1 MCLVGGL
8 GIRMPGTSNYT
19 TSEPR
24 LSGPGLPRIYGIM
37 EPDMKERKR
46 DTCPGGRRG
55 SALVTV
61 IWVVA
66 VLSLIVLNFAAEAKL
81 QSNVNRHT
89 TERVRVNSLTEAG
102 KVIAEV
108 ILTDYQN
115 VTDAPEDQ
123 TLEEMEEEF
132 KEDRWIVE
140 KRALKGSSS
149 VDTGAIAIDPKD
161 PDSGTFSVC
170 IEAKETKL
178 NINTLWSGGN
188 QNWLEIWENIL
199 VLCNVPEEYINEL
212 VCSWNDWRDPD
223 DAISQDLLD
232 QYPRGDGGESEYYK
246 DELKSEDGRMRFK
259 PCKPRN
265 GEISDLKELAML
277 KGFREHPQVL
287 TGGVINPEAKEKDQ
301 ITVKSILGYFD
312 VIGSG
317 KVNVNAAPKE
327 ILLSIPGITDNADVD
342 DLNKR
347 SEAEELVQAIIDYR
361 SSAGASAADKKFYR
375 EEDYGSF
382 KDFSDL
388 QNRIQEKTGN
398 SIGNE
403 ASNYLIYAPETY
415 FEITIVG
422 SSAGITHTVKAV
434 AMVQDSKVRYIR
446 WQEDP

>member
-1 MCLVGGL
+1 
-8 GIRMPGTSNYT
+8 
-19 TSEPR
+19 
-24 LSGPGLPRIYGIM
+24 
-37 EPDMKERKR
+37 MK
-46 DTCPGGRRG
+46 RRRTG

-66 VLSLIVLNFAAEAKL
+66 VLSLIVMNFAAEAKL
-81 QSNVNRHT
+81 QSVVNRHT
-89 TERVRVNSLTEAG
+89 TERVRVNSLTDAG

-115 VTDAPEDQ
+115 VSEAPEDQ
-123 TLEEMEEEF
+123 SLDDMEEEF
-132 KEDRWIVE
+132 QEDRWIQE

-149 VDTGAIAIDPKD
+149 VDTGMIALDVKD
-161 PDSGTFSVC
+161 PDSGTVSVH

-199 VLCNVPEEYINEL
+199 AACNVPEEYWNEL
-212 VCSWNDWRDPD
+212 ICSWNDWRDPD
-223 DAISQDLLD
+223 DAMSQDLLD
-232 QYPRGDGGESEYYK
+232 EYPRGDGGEAEYYK
-246 DELKSEDGRMRFK
+246 EELKSEDGTMEFE

-265 GEISDLKELAML
+265 GEISDLKELAMV
-277 KGFREHPQVL
+277 KGFREHPVVL
-287 TGGVINPEAKEKDQ
+287 TGGVINPEDKEEVQ
-301 ITVKSILGYFD
+301 ITVKSILEYFD
-312 VIGSG
+312 VIGTG
-317 KVNVNAAPKE
+317 KVNVNAASKE
-327 ILLSIPGITDNADVD
+327 ILLAIPGIAD
-342 DLNKR
+342 DLNNT
-347 SEAEELVQAIIDYR
+347 SSFAADGEEIVQAIIDYR
-361 SSAGASAADKKFYR
+361 SEPSAAEAKETKFYK

-388 QNRIQEKTGN
+388 QSRIQEKTGN
-398 SIGNE
+398 DIGNE

-422 SSAGITHTVKAV
+422 ASAGISHTVKAV

>member
-1 MCLVGGL
+1 M
-8 GIRMPGTSNYT
+8 
-19 TSEPR
+19 
-24 LSGPGLPRIYGIM
+24 
-37 EPDMKERKR
+37 
-46 DTCPGGRRG
+46 GRRRTG

-66 VLSLIVLNFAAEAKL
+66 VLSLIVMNFAAEAKL
-81 QSNVNRHT
+81 QSVVNRHT
-89 TERVRVNSLTEAG
+89 TERVRVNSLTDAG

-115 VTDAPEDQ
+115 VSEAPEDQ
-123 TLEEMEEEF
+123 SLDDMEEEF
-132 KEDRWIVE
+132 QEDRWIQE

-149 VDTGAIAIDPKD
+149 VDTGMIALDVKD
-161 PDSGTFSVC
+161 PDSGTVSVH

-199 VLCNVPEEYINEL
+199 AACNVPEEYWNEL
-212 VCSWNDWRDPD
+212 ICSWNDWRDPD
-223 DAISQDLLD
+223 DALSQDLLD
-232 QYPRGDGGESEYYK
+232 EYPRGEGGEAEYYK
-246 DELKSEDGRMRFK
+246 EELKSEDGTMEFE

-277 KGFREHPQVL
+277 KGFREHPVVL
-287 TGGVINPEAKEKDQ
+287 TGGVINPEDKEEDQ
-301 ITVKSILGYFD
+301 ITVKSILDYFD
-312 VIGSG
+312 VIGTG
-317 KVNVNAAPKE
+317 KVNVNAASKE
-327 ILLSIPGITDNADVD
+327 ILLAIPGIAD
-342 DLNKR
+342 DLN
-347 SEAEELVQAIIDYR
+347 SNSSSAADGEEIVQAIIDYR
-361 SSAGASAADKKFYR
+361 SELSAAEAKDTKFYKD
-375 EEDYGSF
+375 EDYGSF

-388 QNRIQEKTGN
+388 QSRIQEKTGN
-398 SIGNE
+398 DIGNE

-422 SSAGITHTVKAV
+422 ASAGISHSVKAV

>member
-1 MCLVGGL
+1 MKQGG
-8 GIRMPGTSNYT
+8 T
-19 TSEPR
+19 
-24 LSGPGLPRIYGIM
+24 
-37 EPDMKERKR
+37 RKA
-46 DTCPGGRRG
+46 GSRRG

-66 VLSLIVLNFAAEAKL
+66 VLSLIILNFAAEAKL
-81 QSNVNRHT
+81 QSVVNRHT
-89 TERVRVNSLTEAG
+89 TERVRVNSLTDAG

-115 VTDAPEDQ
+115 VSEAPEDQ
-123 TLEEMEEEF
+123 TIEDMEEEF
-132 KEDRWIVE
+132 EKDRWIQE
-140 KRALKGSSS
+140 KRALKGSSN
-149 VDTGAIAIDPKD
+149 VDTGAILVDALD
-161 PDSGTFSVC
+161 PDSGTVSVH

-199 VLCNVPEEYINEL
+199 AACNIPEEYWNEL

-223 DAISQDLLD
+223 DAVSQDLIND
-232 QYPRGDGGESEYYK
+232 DGVGRGEGGESEYYK
-246 DELKSEDGRMRFK
+246 DELKSEDGTMEFE

-277 KGFREHPQVL
+277 KGFREHPVFL
-287 TGGVINPEAKEKDQ
+287 TGGVLNPEDKKEDQ
-301 ITVKSILGYFD
+301 IVVKSVLEYFD
-312 VIGSG
+312 VIGTG
-317 KVNVNAAPKE
+317 KVNVNAASKE
-327 ILLSIPGITDNADVD
+327 ILLAIPGIAD
-342 DLNKR
+342 DLDVT
-347 SEAEELVQAIIDYR
+347 SSFEAKGEEIVQAIIDFR
-361 SSAGASAADKKFYR
+361 AEPDASAADAAFFK

-388 QNRIQEKTGN
+388 QTRIQEKTG
-398 SIGNE
+398 SDIGTE

-422 SSAGITHTVKAV
+422 ASAGISHTVKAV

>member
-1 MCLVGGL
+1 M
-8 GIRMPGTSNYT
+8 
-19 TSEPR
+19 
-24 LSGPGLPRIYGIM
+24 
-37 EPDMKERKR
+37 MKNNR
-46 DTCPGGRRG
+46 TG

-66 VLSLIVLNFAAEAKL
+66 VLSLIVMNFAAEAKL
-81 QSNVNRHT
+81 QSVVNRHT
-89 TERVRVNSLTEAG
+89 TERVRVNSLTDAG

-115 VTDAPEDQ
+115 VSEAPEDQ
-123 TLEEMEEEF
+123 SLDDMEEEF
-132 KEDRWIVE
+132 QEDRWIQE

-149 VDTGAIAIDPKD
+149 VDTGMIALDVKD
-161 PDSGTFSVC
+161 PDSGTVSVH

-199 VLCNVPEEYINEL
+199 AACNVPEEYWNEL
-212 VCSWNDWRDPD
+212 ICSWNDWRDPD
-223 DAISQDLLD
+223 DALSQDLLD
-232 QYPRGDGGESEYYK
+232 EYPRGDGGEAEYYK
-246 DELKSEDGRMRFK
+246 EELKSEDGTMEFE

-277 KGFREHPQVL
+277 KGFREHPVVL
-287 TGGVINPEAKEKDQ
+287 TGGVINPEDKEEDQ
-301 ITVKSILGYFD
+301 IVVKSILEYFD
-312 VIGSG
+312 VIGTG
-317 KVNVNAAPKE
+317 KVNVNAASKE
-327 ILLSIPGITDNADVD
+327 ILLAIPGIAD
-342 DLNKR
+342 DLNNN
-347 SEAEELVQAIIDYR
+347 SSFAADGEEIVQAIIDYR
-361 SSAGASAADKKFYR
+361 SELGAAEAKDTKFYK

-388 QNRIQEKTGN
+388 QSRIQEKTGN
-398 SIGNE
+398 DIGNE

-422 SSAGITHTVKAV
+422 ASAGISHTVKAV

-446 WQEDP
+446 WQDDP

>member
-1 MCLVGGL
+1 M
-8 GIRMPGTSNYT
+8 
-19 TSEPR
+19 
-24 LSGPGLPRIYGIM
+24 
-37 EPDMKERKR
+37 
-46 DTCPGGRRG
+46 GRGRTG

-66 VLSLIVLNFAAEAKL
+66 VLSLIVMNFAAEAKL
-81 QSNVNRHT
+81 QSVINRHT

-115 VTDAPEDQ
+115 VSEAPEDQ
-123 TLEEMEEEF
+123 SLDEMEEEF
-132 KEDRWIVE
+132 QEDRWIQE
-140 KRALKGSSS
+140 KRDLKGSSS
-149 VDTGAIAIDPKD
+149 VDTGAIALDALD
-161 PDSGTFSVC
+161 PDSGTVSVR

-199 VLCNVPEEYINEL
+199 AACNVPEEYWNEL
-212 VCSWNDWRDPD
+212 ICSWNDWRDPD

-232 QYPRGDGGESEYYK
+232 EYPRGDGGEAEYYK
-246 DELKSEDGRMRFK
+246 EELKSEDGTMEFE

-265 GEISDLKELAML
+265 GEISDLKEMAML
-277 KGFREHPQVL
+277 KGFREHPVVL
-287 TGGVINPEAKEKDQ
+287 TGGVINPEDKEEDQ
-301 ITVKSILGYFD
+301 ITVKSILEYFD
-312 VIGSG
+312 VIGTG
-317 KVNVNAAPKE
+317 KVNVNAASKE
-327 ILLSIPGITDNADVD
+327 ILLVIPGISD
-342 DLNKR
+342 DLNNK
-347 SEAEELVQAIIDYR
+347 SSFAATGEEIVQAIIDFR
-361 SSAGASAADKKFYR
+361 NKPDAAAADTAFFK

-388 QNRIQEKTGN
+388 QNRVQEKTN
-398 SIGNE
+398 SDSGNE
-403 ASNYLIYAPETY
+403 AYNYLIYAPEMY

-422 SSAGITHTVKAV
+422 ASAGITHTVKAV

>member
-1 MCLVGGL
+1 M
-8 GIRMPGTSNYT
+8 
-19 TSEPR
+19 
-24 LSGPGLPRIYGIM
+24 
-37 EPDMKERKR
+37 MKNNR
-46 DTCPGGRRG
+46 TG

-66 VLSLIVLNFAAEAKL
+66 VLSLIVMNFAAEAKL
-81 QSNVNRHT
+81 QSVVNRHT
-89 TERVRVNSLTEAG
+89 TERVRVNSLTDAG

-115 VTDAPEDQ
+115 VSEAPEDQ
-123 TLEEMEEEF
+123 SLDDMEEEF
-132 KEDRWIVE
+132 QEDRWIQE

-149 VDTGAIAIDPKD
+149 VDTGMIALDVKD
-161 PDSGTFSVC
+161 PDSGTVSVH

-199 VLCNVPEEYINEL
+199 AACNVPEEYWNEL
-212 VCSWNDWRDPD
+212 ICSWNDWRDPD
-223 DAISQDLLD
+223 DALSQDLLD
-232 QYPRGDGGESEYYK
+232 EYPRGDGGEAEYYK
-246 DELKSEDGRMRFK
+246 EELKSEDGTMEFE

-277 KGFREHPQVL
+277 KGFREHPVVL
-287 TGGVINPEAKEKDQ
+287 TGGVINPEDKEEDQ
-301 ITVKSILGYFD
+301 IVVKSILEYFD
-312 VIGSG
+312 VIGTG
-317 KVNVNAAPKE
+317 KVNVNAASKE
-327 ILLSIPGITDNADVD
+327 ILLAIPGIAD
-342 DLNKR
+342 DLNNN
-347 SEAEELVQAIIDYR
+347 SSFAADGEEIVQAIIDYR
-361 SSAGASAADKKFYR
+361 SELGAAEAKDTKFYK

-388 QNRIQEKTGN
+388 QSRIQEKTGN
-398 SIGNE
+398 DIGNE

-422 SSAGITHTVKAV
+422 AAAGISHTVKAV

>member
-1 MCLVGGL
+1 M
-8 GIRMPGTSNYT
+8 R
-19 TSEPR
+19 E
-24 LSGPGLPRIYGIM
+24 
-37 EPDMKERKR
+37 KR
-46 DTCPGGRRG
+46 RRG

-115 VTDAPEDQ
+115 VTEAPEEQ

-132 KEDRWIVE
+132 QKDRWIVE
-140 KRALKGSSS
+140 KRALKSSS
-149 VDTGAIAIDPKD
+149 SAETGAITIDPKD
-161 PDSGTFSVC
+161 PDSGTFSVR

-199 VLCNVPEEYINEL
+199 AACNVPEEYWNEL
-212 VCSWNDWRDPD
+212 ICSWNDWRDPD
-223 DAISQDLLD
+223 DAITQDLLD
-232 QYPRGDGGESEYYK
+232 EYPRGDGGESEYYK
-246 DELKSEDGRMRFK
+246 EELKSEDGQMEFE

-265 GEISDLKELAML
+265 GEISDLKELAMI
-277 KGFREHPQVL
+277 KGFREHPVVL
-287 TGGVINPEAKEKDQ
+287 TGGVINPEDKEQDQ
-301 ITVKSILGYFD
+301 IKVKSILGYFD

-317 KVNVNAAPKE
+317 KVNVNAASKE
-327 ILLSIPGITDNADVD
+327 ILMAIPGISD
-342 DLNKR
+342 DLEDK
-347 SEAEELVQAIIDYR
+347 SSFSAIGEEVAQAIIDYR
-361 SSAGASAADKKFYR
+361 SSPSTSTADKTFYK

-388 QNRIQEKTGN
+388 QTRVLDKTSN
-398 SIGNE
+398 NIGNE

-422 SSAGITHTVKAV
+422 ASAGITHTVKAV

>member
-1 MCLVGGL
+1 MRGNRC
-8 GIRMPGTSNYT
+8 
-19 TSEPR
+19 
-24 LSGPGLPRIYGIM
+24 
-37 EPDMKERKR
+37 
-46 DTCPGGRRG
+46 G

-89 TERVRVNSLTEAG
+89 TERVRVNSLTDAG

-115 VTDAPEDQ
+115 VTDAPDDQ
-123 TLEEMEEEF
+123 TLDEMEEEF
-132 KEDRWIVE
+132 QKDRWIQE
-140 KRALKGSSS
+140 KRALKKNSSAE
-149 VDTGAIAIDPKD
+149 TGAIAIDPQD
-161 PDSGTFSVC
+161 PDSGTFSVR
-170 IEAKETKL
+170 ITAKETKL

-199 VLCNVPEEYINEL
+199 AQCNVPEEYWNEL

-223 DAISQDLLD
+223 NAVTQDLMD
-232 QYPRGDGGESEYYK
+232 EYPRGEGGESEYYK
-246 DELKSEDGRMRFK
+246 EELKSEDGTMEFD

-277 KGFREHPQVL
+277 KGFREHPAVL
-287 TGGVINPEAKEKDQ
+287 TGGVINPEEKESDQ
-301 ITVKSILGYFD
+301 IAVKSILGYFD
-312 VIGSG
+312 VIGTG
-317 KVNVNAAPKE
+317 KVNVNAASRE
-327 ILLSIPGITDNADVD
+327 ILMAIPGIAD
-342 DLNKR
+342 DLE
-347 SEAEELVQAIIDYR
+347 STGSFAAAGEEIVQAIIDYR
-361 SSAGASAADKKFYR
+361 SEPDASAADKTFFKD
-375 EEDYGSF
+375 EDYGSF

-388 QNRIQEKTGN
+388 QNRILDKTGA
-398 SIGNE
+398 SVGNE

-422 SSAGITHTVKAV
+422 ASAGITHTVKAV

>member
-1 MCLVGGL
+1 M
-8 GIRMPGTSNYT
+8 
-19 TSEPR
+19 
-24 LSGPGLPRIYGIM
+24 
-37 EPDMKERKR
+37 MKNNR
-46 DTCPGGRRG
+46 TG

-66 VLSLIVLNFAAEAKL
+66 VLSLIVMNFAAEAKL
-81 QSNVNRHT
+81 QSVVNRHT
-89 TERVRVNSLTEAG
+89 TERVRVNSLTDAG

-115 VTDAPEDQ
+115 VSEAPEDQ
-123 TLEEMEEEF
+123 SLDDMEEEF
-132 KEDRWIVE
+132 QEDRWIQE

-149 VDTGAIAIDPKD
+149 VDTGMIALDVKD
-161 PDSGTFSVC
+161 PDSGTVSVH

-199 VLCNVPEEYINEL
+199 AACNVPEEYWNEL
-212 VCSWNDWRDPD
+212 ICSWNDWRDPD
-223 DAISQDLLD
+223 DALSQDLLD
-232 QYPRGDGGESEYYK
+232 EYPRGDGGEAEYYK
-246 DELKSEDGRMRFK
+246 EELKSEDGTMEFE

-277 KGFREHPQVL
+277 KGFREHPVVL
-287 TGGVINPEAKEKDQ
+287 TGGVINPEDKEEDQ
-301 ITVKSILGYFD
+301 IVVKSILEYFD
-312 VIGSG
+312 VIGTG
-317 KVNVNAAPKE
+317 KVNVNAASKE
-327 ILLSIPGITDNADVD
+327 ILLAIPGIAD
-342 DLNKR
+342 DLNNN
-347 SEAEELVQAIIDYR
+347 SSFAADGEEIVQAIIDYR
-361 SSAGASAADKKFYR
+361 SELGAAEAKDTKFYK

-388 QNRIQEKTGN
+388 QSRIQEKTGN
-398 SIGNE
+398 DIGNE

-422 SSAGITHTVKAV
+422 ASAGISHTVKAV

>member
-1 MCLVGGL
+1 
-8 GIRMPGTSNYT
+8 
-19 TSEPR
+19 
-24 LSGPGLPRIYGIM
+24 
-37 EPDMKERKR
+37 MKKDRWKQMAM
-46 DTCPGGRRG
+46 RRG

-66 VLSLIVLNFAAEAKL
+66 VLSLIVMNFAAEAKL
-81 QSNVNRHT
+81 QSVVNRHT
-89 TERVRVNSLTEAG
+89 TERVRVNSLTDAG

-115 VTDAPEDQ
+115 VSEAPEDQ
-123 TLEEMEEEF
+123 SLDDMEEEF
-132 KEDRWIVE
+132 QEDRWIQE

-149 VDTGAIAIDPKD
+149 VDTGMIALDAKD
-161 PDSGTFSVC
+161 PDSGTVSVH

-199 VLCNVPEEYINEL
+199 AACNVPEEYWNEL
-212 VCSWNDWRDPD
+212 ICSWNDWRDPD
-223 DAISQDLLD
+223 DALSQDLLD
-232 QYPRGDGGESEYYK
+232 EYPRGEGGEAEYYK
-246 DELKSEDGRMRFK
+246 EELKSEDGTMEFE

-277 KGFREHPQVL
+277 KGFREHPVVL
-287 TGGVINPEAKEKDQ
+287 TGGVINPEDKEEDQ
-301 ITVKSILGYFD
+301 ITVKSILDYFD
-312 VIGSG
+312 VIGTG
-317 KVNVNAAPKE
+317 KVNVNAASKE
-327 ILLSIPGITDNADVD
+327 ILLAIPGIAD
-342 DLNKR
+342 DLN
-347 SEAEELVQAIIDYR
+347 SNSSSAADGEEIVQAIIDYR
-361 SSAGASAADKKFYR
+361 SELGAAEAKETKFYK

-388 QNRIQEKTGN
+388 QSRIQEKTN
-398 SIGNE
+398 SDIGNE
-403 ASNYLIYAPETY
+403 AANYLIYAPETY

-422 SSAGITHTVKAV
+422 ASAGISHTVKAV

>member
-1 MCLVGGL
+1 M
-8 GIRMPGTSNYT
+8 
-19 TSEPR
+19 
-24 LSGPGLPRIYGIM
+24 
-37 EPDMKERKR
+37 MKNNR
-46 DTCPGGRRG
+46 TG

-66 VLSLIVLNFAAEAKL
+66 VLSLIVMNFAAEAKL
-81 QSNVNRHT
+81 QSVVNRHT
-89 TERVRVNSLTEAG
+89 TERVRVNSLTDAG

-115 VTDAPEDQ
+115 VSEAPEDQ
-123 TLEEMEEEF
+123 SLDDMEEEF
-132 KEDRWIVE
+132 QEDRWIQE

-149 VDTGAIAIDPKD
+149 VDTGMIALDVKD
-161 PDSGTFSVC
+161 PDSGTVSVH

-199 VLCNVPEEYINEL
+199 AACNVPEEYWNEL
-212 VCSWNDWRDPD
+212 ICSWNDWRDPD
-223 DAISQDLLD
+223 DALSQDLLD
-232 QYPRGDGGESEYYK
+232 EYPRGDGGEAEYYK
-246 DELKSEDGRMRFK
+246 EELKSEDGTMEFE

-277 KGFREHPQVL
+277 KGFREHPVVL
-287 TGGVINPEAKEKDQ
+287 TGGVINPEDKEEDQ
-301 ITVKSILGYFD
+301 IVVKSILEYFD
-312 VIGSG
+312 VIGTG
-317 KVNVNAAPKE
+317 KVNVNAASKE
-327 ILLSIPGITDNADVD
+327 ILLAIPGIAD
-342 DLNKR
+342 DLN
-347 SEAEELVQAIIDYR
+347 SNSSFAADGEEIVQAIIDYR
-361 SSAGASAADKKFYR
+361 SELGAAEAKDTKFYK

-388 QNRIQEKTGN
+388 QSRIQEKTGN
-398 SIGNE
+398 DIGNE

-422 SSAGITHTVKAV
+422 ASAGISHTVKAV